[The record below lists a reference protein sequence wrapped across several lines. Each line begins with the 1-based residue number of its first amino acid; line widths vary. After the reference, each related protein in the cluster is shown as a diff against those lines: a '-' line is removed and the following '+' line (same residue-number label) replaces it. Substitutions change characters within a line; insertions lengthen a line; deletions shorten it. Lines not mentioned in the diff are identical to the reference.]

1 MGFSSKGYWPAGIGL
16 VALVGALVASL
27 GILAWPPEAAE
38 GKKLKLSC
46 EEGRLLSLEA
56 RAALAPDVF
65 QALEE
70 KCGLQLK
77 GGENIP
83 DRPVTA
89 TYEKVTLEEIIES
102 LIRLTDLPN
111 TLLASLSSGALKL
124 VVLATGREG
133 VRKAPLA
140 RRRGKPK
147 VVRAVAVDEGEVQE
161 AWAGS
166 AFEVDEEEAEE
177 ARMKAARRRYLLAKT
192 DAERQAVLEELKE
205 LDEEEAEDLEDLDEE
220 ELADEREEAALQAA
234 LEQFYLTT
242 TEQGRQWA
250 YEEVKR
256 LDPDEAEELLEMDA
270 EELADEREEAAL
282 EAALEQFYLSTT
294 EQGRQWAYEELKSI
308 DPDEA
313 EDLLD

>member
-1 MGFSSKGYWPAGIGL
+1 MTLCAALALALALPAG
-16 VALVGALVASL
+16 VF
-27 GILAWPPEAAE
+27 AAE
-38 GKKLKLSC
+38 PEGTLKLSC
-46 EEGRLLSLEA
+46 EEGKLLSLEA

-65 QALEE
+65 RALEE
-70 KCGLQLK
+70 KCGLLLK

-83 DRPVTA
+83 DEPVTA

-140 RRRGKPK
+140 RRRGKSK

-192 DAERQAVLEELKE
+192 DAERQAALEELKE